1 MPRYTTHQ
9 PAAFTAIERL
19 FGRPL
24 AAVSTS
30 ELVPNRD
37 LAALSSALKSA
48 APTDRLSSDQHR
60 RALYQAW
67 LLSPLNPDSPAAESF
82 KTTRGLINRLR
93 PRDRTAS

>member
-1 MPRYTTHQ
+1 MPRYTTNQH
-9 PAAFTAIERL
+9 AAFTAIERL

-48 APTDRLSSDQHR
+48 ATAGRLSADQHR
-60 RALYQAW
+60 RSLYQAW

-82 KTTRGLINRLR
+82 GATRGLINRVR
-93 PRDRTAS
+93 RRDRTAS